1 MLLTVFKI
9 HVIISIICNIIS
21 NCIVYPLM
29 ESKLT
34 KEGYIDQ
41 KDIRMSEYFFVLLI
55 RGLIFFIPI
64 VNLTTTFDH
73 IFNSKGFYNELKEM
87 YNNEASIEG
96 EQITKDEITS
106 DKQAKND
113 EMIELTDL
121 NIDVSKFEDLS
132 EEEQVEYLRQMYKE
146 NPDFLVNNNVKK
158 SKGKKLVKEKHK

>member
-1 MLLTVFKI
+1 MLLTIFKI
-9 HVIISIICNIIS
+9 HIIVSSICSIIS

-34 KEGYIDQ
+34 KEGYIDR

-64 VNLTTTFDH
+64 VNLTTTFDY

-87 YNNEASIEG
+87 YINEASIDK

-106 DKQAKND
+106 SKQAEND

-132 EEEQVEYLRQMYKE
+132 EEEQVEYLRQMFKE
-146 NPDFLVNNNVKK
+146 NPDFLVNDNVKK